1 MLLFLVAVWKEKK
14 SVVNT
19 TKGIKNIPRKIPQSV
34 WQNVREG
41 QCVAVHFEKGVAPI
55 LNRKNAFPTVARNCI
70 FARRFRLLGD
80 FYRVGAEIFQI
91 VKKSSVFGHSFA
103 KQVPQ

>member
-1 MLLFLVAVWKEKK
+1 LVAVWKEKK
-14 SVVNT
+14 SGVNT

-55 LNRKNAFPTVARNCI
+55 LNAKM
-70 FARRFRLLGD
+70 RFRPKRGIAFLPAD
-80 FYRVGAEIFQI
+80 FGF
-91 VKKSSVFGHSFA
+91 
-103 KQVPQ
+103 